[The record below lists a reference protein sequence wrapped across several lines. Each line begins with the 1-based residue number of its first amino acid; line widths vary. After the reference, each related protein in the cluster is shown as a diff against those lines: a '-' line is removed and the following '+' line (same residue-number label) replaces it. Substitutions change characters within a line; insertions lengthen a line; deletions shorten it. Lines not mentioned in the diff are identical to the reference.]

1 MLNKFRFLRKKGTR
15 SLVRFSTRVTEV
27 PIIFFEEEQVNE
39 YWILA
44 FFLSNDV
51 SIRKNKYESSR
62 KIHCYPLLFPAFP
75 SRPALFFLP
84 DTLTPASYLFLSG
97 RASYFNFRG
106 SIIRRNWRQK
116 FLPFLSFVAR
126 RASNQRVSK
135 SRKAARRKRRKRR
148 CSTNI
153 SLTVRERERERFEN
167 KRNLRVRM
175 SRGLVKRF
183 SGTSQNFRVTC
194 FPVPLSRIA
203 RFEYTEEET
212 AKRHKLKGGD
222 GKFEKKKE
230 MEKKS
235 DDRYTTFFRP
245 SCFPP
250 RDASRC
256 RASPRAAEEGGDS
269 NELLKAR

>member
-84 DTLTPASYLFLSG
+84 DTLTPVSYLFLSG

-106 SIIRRNWRQK
+106 SIIREQLETEI
-116 FLPFLSFVAR
+116 FTISFFRCAAR
-126 RASNQRVSK
+126 IQLFNQRVSK
-135 SRKAARRKRRKRR
+135 SRKAARRK
-148 CSTNI
+148 ST
-153 SLTVRERERERFEN
+153 
-167 KRNLRVRM
+167 
-175 SRGLVKRF
+175 
-183 SGTSQNFRVTC
+183 
-194 FPVPLSRIA
+194 
-203 RFEYTEEET
+203 
-212 AKRHKLKGGD
+212 
-222 GKFEKKKE
+222 
-230 MEKKS
+230 
-235 DDRYTTFFRP
+235 
-245 SCFPP
+245 
-250 RDASRC
+250 
-256 RASPRAAEEGGDS
+256 
-269 NELLKAR
+269 